1 MNKDNYYKTN
11 FPTDSDGKPCAYGDN
26 SAYPYIFF
34 PDINNIK
41 NRVCVAICPLTT
53 NAPLACKPNS
63 VITSCSN
70 VNTYPSSP
78 QFQRLGGYCGPN
90 SEATRDK
97 LVQNLNLQD
106 KWKFLNTYDIIKYS
120 LLIALALGLI
130 WMILVQ
136 ILPKIM
142 AIAAIF
148 LGSLTLL
155 ALGLIFII
163 DNPSGW
169 QNYGPLKYIIAGLL
183 LFFGLLFFVT
193 QFCYLKR
200 VKLTGIFLSYAAKFL
215 IQKPVNF
222 VFIPIFMVLFLGLI
236 VLCLFQY
243 LAFSSHDDPY
253 KKDGDIYLQGSRN
266 TILTILTIVQF
277 IWGAQF
283 LKDTFNFFISGNAA

>member
-1 MNKDNYYKTN
+1 M
-11 FPTDSDGKPCAYGDN
+11 S
-26 SAYPYIFF
+26 
-34 PDINNIK
+34 
-41 NRVCVAICPLTT
+41 
-53 NAPLACKPNS
+53 
-63 VITSCSN
+63 
-70 VNTYPSSP
+70 
-78 QFQRLGGYCGPN
+78 
-90 SEATRDK
+90 
-97 LVQNLNLQD
+97 
-106 KWKFLNTYDIIKYS
+106 
-120 LLIALALGLI
+120 
-130 WMILVQ
+130 
-136 ILPKIM
+136 
-142 AIAAIF
+142 IAAIF

-215 IQKPVNF
+215 IQKPANF
-222 VFIPIFMVLFLGLI
+222 VFIPIFMLLFLGLI

-283 LKDTFNFFISGNAA
+283 LKDTCNLSNYFS